1 MEKMKTTAWW
11 WGRSCSVD
19 LHGLD
24 DSLIHPE
31 YIRKYV
37 RKLCTLL
44 NMKRHGPTEIG
55 RFGKGKLRGYSMMQ
69 FIETSSIT
77 AHFDDKGHRAFI
89 DIFSCKQF
97 NPRKVA
103 RFSQKFFKAQDVR
116 INAEERL

>member
-1 MEKMKTTAWW
+1 MKITDWW

-24 DSLIHPE
+24 TKLINPE
-31 YIRKYV
+31 TIKKYV
-37 RKLCTLL
+37 RELCKLLR
-44 NMKRHGPTEIG
+44 MKRHGPTEIG
-55 RFGKGKLRGYSMMQ
+55 RFGHGKLRGYSMMQ

-103 RFSQKFFKAQDVR
+103 LFSKKFFKAESAR
-116 INAEERL
+116 INVEERL

>member
-1 MEKMKTTAWW
+1 MREENW

-24 DSLIHPE
+24 ISLIKPE
-31 YIRKYV
+31 PIKKYV
-37 RKLCTLL
+37 RELCKLL
-44 NMKRHGPTEIG
+44 NMKRHGPTMIG

-89 DIFSCKQF
+89 DIFSCKKY
-97 NPRKVA
+97 NSKKA
-103 RFSQKFFKAQDVR
+103 ASFSKKFFKAK
-116 INAEERL
+116 NAIAHTLERL

>member
-1 MEKMKTTAWW
+1 MAKSDWW

-24 DSLIHPE
+24 DSLINPE

-97 NPRKVA
+97 NPKKVA
-103 RFSQKFFKAQDVR
+103 RFSQKFFKANSCSIYV
-116 INAEERL
+116 EERL